1 MRNLKWADIDMEDE
15 FQLMETLLAAS
26 MYMDTEND
34 TESDIAFRLIDKV
47 LLRIR
52 DLKKACGVH
61 HA

>member
-1 MRNLKWADIDMEDE
+1 MRDLKWAEIDMEDE